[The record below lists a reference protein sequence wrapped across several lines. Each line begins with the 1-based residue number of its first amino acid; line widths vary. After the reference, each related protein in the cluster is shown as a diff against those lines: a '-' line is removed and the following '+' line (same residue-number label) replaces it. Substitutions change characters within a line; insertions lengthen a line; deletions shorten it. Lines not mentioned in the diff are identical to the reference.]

1 MASLTVRQLDER
13 LKKLLRLRAARSGRS
28 VEDEVRTI
36 LRDAADETG
45 HEALDLIDPPAPRA
59 GTAARTAARAARPA
73 PVAADTKRVLLI
85 IAGGIAAYKSLDLIR
100 RLKERGIAV
109 RCILTKAAEQFV
121 TPLSASALVGERV
134 FTNLFDLAGEFDV
147 GHIRLARETDLIVV
161 APATA
166 DLMAKMAG
174 GHADDLATAVL
185 LATTAKIILAPAMN
199 SRMWSNKSTQR
210 NLAQLVADGA
220 ALVGPNEGE
229 MAEANER
236 GLGRMAEPLEIAA
249 AVEKLLS
256 TEMTQ
261 SLQGRRVLITSGPT
275 HEPIDPVRYI
285 ANRSSGKQG
294 HAIAAAAAAAGANVT
309 LVSGPVN
316 VPDPPGV
323 KVIKVETAQE
333 MLQAVERALP
343 ADIAIFAAAVADWR
357 VANAG
362 EQKLKKRAGNP
373 TPDLSLVENPDI
385 LATIAKRKT
394 QRPKLVIGF
403 AAETE
408 NVAANAKAKLASKG
422 CDWILANDVS
432 PQSGV
437 MGGDR
442 NTITLVRASGV
453 EAWPP
458 QSKDEVATRLI
469 ARIAET
475 LKK

>member
-36 LRDAADETG
+36 LRDAAEETG
-45 HEALDLIDPPAPRA
+45 HEALDLIEPPSPRA
-59 GTAARTAARAARPA
+59 RIAARTARTA

-85 IAGGIAAYKSLDLIR
+85 IGGGIAAYKSLDLIR

-121 TPLSASALVGERV
+121 TPLSAGALVGERA
-134 FTNLFDLAGEFDV
+134 FTDLFDLAGEFDV
-147 GHIRLARETDLIVV
+147 GHIRLARETDVIVV

-166 DLMAKMAG
+166 DLMAKIAG

-185 LATTAKIILAPAMN
+185 LAATAKIVLAPAMN
-199 SRMWSNKSTQR
+199 PRMWANKATQR
-210 NLAQLVADGA
+210 NVAQLIADGVA
-220 ALVGPNEGE
+220 FVGPNEGE

-249 AVEKLLS
+249 AVEKFLRAGTAGL
-256 TEMTQ
+256 
-261 SLQGRRVLITSGPT
+261 LQGQRVLITSGPT

-294 HAIAAAAAAAGANVT
+294 HAIAAAAAAAGADVT

-323 KVIKVETAQE
+323 KVIKVETARE
-333 MLQAVERALP
+333 MLQAVEQALP
-343 ADIAIFAAAVADWR
+343 ADVAIFAAAVADWR
-357 VANAG
+357 VAKAG
-362 EQKLKKRAGNP
+362 EQKLKKRAGAQ
-373 TPDLSLVENPDI
+373 TPELPLVENPDI
-385 LATIAKRKT
+385 LATIAKRKI

-458 QSKDEVATRLI
+458 QSKDEVASRLV
-469 ARIAET
+469 ARIADS